1 MLDFFAN
8 QAGTATANP
17 VQEPPKKTNPFDML
31 DFFAS
36 QADNTLVDSVQEP
49 PNKRSP
55 LDMLD
60 FFANQADGASMTAP
74 IHEAPKKANPL
85 EMLDFFASQAEN
97 KIPIQEPKQIKGAER
112 KTRFERGV
120 SMLIQL
126 RFSGC

>member
-8 QAGTATANP
+8 QAGAATANAI
-17 VQEPPKKTNPFDML
+17 QEPPKKTNPFDML

-36 QADNTLVDSVQEP
+36 QVDNTLIDSVQEP

-60 FFANQADGASMTAP
+60 FFANQADGASMTGP
-74 IHEAPKKANPL
+74 IHEPSKKANPL

-97 KIPIQEPKQIKGAER
+97 RIPIQERTQTKRAEQ
-112 KTRFERGV
+112 KTRLERGV

-126 RFSGC
+126 CFSGC